1 MIDAIDA
8 KILTILQKDARTSN
22 AAIAR
27 EVGMAPSAILERIK
41 KLQSRGIISG
51 YEARVAPRHVGLG
64 LLAFIAVETDEVGG
78 DVTVGQ
84 KLAEIPQV
92 LEVHHVC
99 GEDCYLLKVRVESAE
114 ALGQLLRTRVGSIPS
129 VRRTRSTIVMNTLLE
144 SATLPLEQALN
155 GESDD

>member
-1 MIDAIDA
+1 MINAIDA

-78 DVTVGQ
+78 DVTVVVPRPEAGR
-84 KLAEIPQV
+84 
-92 LEVHHVC
+92 
-99 GEDCYLLKVRVESAE
+99 DSA
-114 ALGQLLRTRVGSIPS
+114 
-129 VRRTRSTIVMNTLLE
+129 
-144 SATLPLEQALN
+144 SA
-155 GESDD
+155 